1 VNPSTWWH
9 GGPRIDG
16 DRIESGAALGRSR
29 SGPTPDEFVY
39 VTPTRD
45 LAVTYASTVDGTSW
59 VYEVEPDDSPTE
71 VEDSIL
77 SGESFRCSGARIIR
91 RFTVSNAQKSLRRR
105 YIPFVVPP

>member
-1 VNPSTWWH
+1 MSAPCLTIDPSRGFGRVCVAGRGLHAESVATAVWAE
-9 GGPRIDG
+9 GGD
-16 DRIESGAALGRSR
+16 
-29 SGPTPDEFVY
+29 
-39 VTPTRD
+39 
-45 LAVTYASTVDGTSW
+45 VDGTSW